1 MTRPC
6 RSARAR
12 YSALVRQL
20 VYFVATSADG
30 FIAGPAG
37 QFDFFPMQGDHILA
51 QARELPETLPGPL
64 RDALGVSFRRQRFDT
79 VLMGRKTLEP
89 ARAAGIVEPYAPL
102 DTIVFSRSEPAS
114 QQGSLRVT
122 NEDPLRVVRELKARS
137 GHDLWLCGGAQL
149 AGALLPELDELVL
162 KINPVLAG
170 DGIRLFESG
179 FSPRQL
185 ELRGRRQ
192 FESGVT
198 WLTFRV
204 RHAQ

>member
-1 MTRPC
+1 M
-6 RSARAR
+6 
-12 YSALVRQL
+12 RQL

-37 QFDFFPMQGDHILA
+37 QFDFFPMQGDHIVA
-51 QARELPETLPGPL
+51 QAQELPETLPVHV
-64 RDALGVSFRRQRFDT
+64 RDALSVSIRQPRFDT
-79 VLMGRKTLEP
+79 VLMGRKTFEP
-89 ARAAGIVEPYAPL
+89 ARAAGLLEPYAPL
-102 DTIVFSRSEPAS
+102 DTIVFSRSEVPT

-122 NEDPLRVVRELKARS
+122 GDDPLRVVRELKGRADR
-137 GHDLWLCGGAQL
+137 DIWLCGGAQL

-162 KINPVLAG
+162 KVNPVLAG
-170 DGIRLFESG
+170 DGIRLFDSR

-185 ELRGRRQ
+185 ELRTRRA

-204 RHAQ
+204 RDRA